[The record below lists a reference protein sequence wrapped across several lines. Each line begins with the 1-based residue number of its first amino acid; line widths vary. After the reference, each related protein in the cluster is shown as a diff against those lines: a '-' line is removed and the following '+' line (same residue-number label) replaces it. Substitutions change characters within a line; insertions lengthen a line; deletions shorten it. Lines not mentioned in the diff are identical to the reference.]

1 MKFSADISLML
12 KPVIDVFVN
21 CAIPDIS
28 GKLETGLFGT
38 FELSKVN
45 PVSCVFPTGVT
56 GGKIT

>member
-1 MKFSADISLML
+1 ML